1 MDAPRP
7 VDVTLREELEEVARR
22 FAELPELFD
31 QQLALLHLLRAM
43 ERTLPSER
51 FHELM
56 VWLNGRAEL
65 WMLSGIWLTPD
76 P

>member
-1 MDAPRP
+1 MDAAQP
-7 VDVTLREELEEVARR
+7 VDAILREDIEEVVRQ

-31 QQLALLHLLRAM
+31 QQLVLLHLLRSM
-43 ERTLPSER
+43 EKALPVER

-56 VWLNGRAEL
+56 VWLNGRAEV